1 MKTRL
6 IVVLLGF
13 LGSGMFVACRDDA
26 SDKDD
31 DRPGKAVE
39 LAFQAKYPGA
49 TGVEWES
56 KGVFREADFTLNGR
70 EYEAWFNTSG
80 IWLQTEYAV
89 TYTSVPVAIK
99 DFIANS
105 IDYPPTLWTPDA
117 ATEVLERKNY
127 PDWYAVELENGANEV
142 TIWADAEAYLHRAV
156 VEDYSGNDIPQTIL
170 TFVTQNYK
178 QALLTEVGKW
188 SDGAYQANMLDGN
201 EAKQIYFEGDRYH
214 FVLTPKQQ
222 PGLDMALD
230 IDLQGNIITQ

>member
-80 IWLQTEYAV
+80 IWLQAEYAV
-89 TYTSVPVAIK
+89 TYTSVPAAIK

-127 PDWYAVELENGANEV
+127 PDWYAVELENGANEDGSEKKEW
-142 TIWADAEAYLHRAV
+142 TSFMIPFKYLEGKSYEQGKEYMMAIVCSSSKDGDKFKGAV
-156 VEDYSGNDIPQTIL
+156 NSTLIVDELEI
-170 TFVTQNYK
+170 
-178 QALLTEVGKW
+178 VG
-188 SDGAYQANMLDGN
+188 
-201 EAKQIYFEGDRYH
+201 E
-214 FVLTPKQQ
+214 
-222 PGLDMALD
+222 
-230 IDLQGNIITQ
+230 

>member
-70 EYEAWFNTSG
+70 ELIILLLYG
-80 IWLQTEYAV
+80 RRMRLQKC
-89 TYTSVPVAIK
+89 S
-99 DFIANS
+99 
-105 IDYPPTLWTPDA
+105 
-117 ATEVLERKNY
+117 
-127 PDWYAVELENGANEV
+127 NGK
-142 TIWADAEAYLHRAV
+142 I
-156 VEDYSGNDIPQTIL
+156 IPIGMRWNWRT
-170 TFVTQNYK
+170 
-178 QALLTEVGKW
+178 GR
-188 SDGAYQANMLDGN
+188 M
-201 EAKQIYFEGDRYH
+201 R
-214 FVLTPKQQ
+214 
-222 PGLDMALD
+222 
-230 IDLQGNIITQ
+230 